1 MMIDNLKFTGKSKR
15 KNFVKSLLEF
25 YAESKGISALP
36 TDTVLMLDVLCDDL
50 SEVKTAVYP
59 LELFTQEQKQ
69 LCEKNG
75 VKAVTYSLGDM
86 SADLVAF
93 NRQEREANISY
104 ELMAQSKL
112 ARIFIAR
119 DKDYVID
126 DVLPSAAVLF
136 ASGEELT
143 DIVSTFNSLLY

>member
-1 MMIDNLKFTGKSKR
+1 MMIENLRFTGKSKR
-15 KNFVKSLLEF
+15 KSFVKSLIEF
-25 YAESKGISALP
+25 YAESKGVSALSQNV
-36 TDTVLMLDVLCDDL
+36 VLMLDSLCDDL
-50 SEVKTAVYP
+50 SRVKTAVYP

-119 DKDYVID
+119 DKDYIID

-143 DIVSTFNSLLY
+143 DVVSTFNSLLY